1 VCECVYMRA
10 AGAVGRIYC
19 LLFLTLFLSIFPFAS
34 PVSLSRPLPPYTRE
48 RVGEMKDPKV
58 MFEDMLDSQVDWC
71 AYLLARRA
79 GLLSISVRRSFQ
91 AKNT

>member
-1 VCECVYMRA
+1 MGGPGTYSTDGA
-10 AGAVGRIYC
+10 NKIAGLVWNLGSN
-19 LLFLTLFLSIFPFAS
+19 T
-34 PVSLSRPLPPYTRE
+34 